1 MMYLNIFLIV
11 TGFVIVSD
19 ILQFWNNFSP
29 IISRLLTKDKIN
41 KPVPSKIMT
50 CSTCQGWWTG
60 LLYLILTHH
69 LTIPMVVYTLFVAS
83 MAPVIADALRLLTEV
98 LKALIIKINNLIN

>member
-1 MMYLNIFLIV
+1 MICLNILLIV

-19 ILQFWNNFSP
+19 ILQFWNNFSS
-29 IISRLLTKDKIN
+29 IISGWLTGGKI
-41 KPVPSKIMT
+41 KKAIPSKIMT
-50 CSTCQGWWTG
+50 CSTCQGWWVG
-60 LLYLILTHH
+60 LLYIIVTHN

-83 MAPVIADALRLLTEV
+83 MAPVIADALRLLTEA